1 MVCSVDPR
9 DLALVGLT
17 ILPLIPLGS
26 HFVKR
31 MLQIK
36 AEEDIQHLQPS
47 TLRLI
52 KREKM
57 HQEKL
62 ARRSTSKSRTP
73 PGAPHRDKSVPG
85 IAGRWRQALS
95 SALRWPR
102 THYREHIRVA
112 GREHMSDVDCFNGQ
126 AMRNSD
132 SMMQGLNES
141 AGRSGGAERGRETDD
156 LVVIHPVLDGRLKD
170 EGRK

>member
-1 MVCSVDPR
+1 
-9 DLALVGLT
+9 
-17 ILPLIPLGS
+17 
-26 HFVKR
+26 

-52 KREKM
+52 QREKA

-62 ARRSTSKSRTP
+62 ARRSTSKSRP
-73 PGAPHRDKSVPG
+73 SPGAHKNGPG
-85 IAGRWRQALS
+85 LAGRWRQALS
-95 SALRWPR
+95 GALRWPR

-112 GREHMSDVDCFNGQ
+112 GREHMSDVDCVNGQ
-126 AMRNSD
+126 AIRNSD
-132 SMMQGLNES
+132 SLIKGMSEKVAQTGG
-141 AGRSGGAERGRETDD
+141 AGRSREMDD
-156 LVVIHPVLDGRLKD
+156 MVVIHPVLDGRLKD